1 MPDDWTGSEGSE
13 KAGEGDVENNVWKE
27 RLGRMGRKQ
36 VGDSLSRLFL
46 SFRLL
51 AALRL
56 AANSCRMAATTEHPL
71 LHPSSSPPST
81 PHSSL
86 VYHHRQQHQD
96 SLQSS
101 SSFQQSAVSQAAAAG
116 PIMAT
121 TTLLESAATSIL
133 PDDFRRLSIRS
144 PNHSSN
150 NRPQAQLFLT
160 GISSIN
166 GINQNGD
173 GQVLGDGERGGH
185 PFDKSGL
192 SINNNDDD
200 YTGDHSIS
208 MNNMMADVEVPPDD
222 SDLPSLMT
230 LLSPPTASATQ
241 VACTEGE
248 EDADDFLIF
257 EARSPHSITHPA
269 TGVIMCATCQ
279 QLDDSFFDTTC
290 DQCLNL
296 LQDPEVTSIANLFAV
311 IRQWVPQTQSRI
323 EFLVKEVLK
332 RGAHV
337 DDRDGLNDMTLL
349 HYACK
354 SGSPGIGD
362 INVSLRTVHLL
373 AANGADLGL
382 RCRWT
387 DMTPLHQAVYFDV
400 APIVDYL
407 LSITDRVY
415 LNDSCN
421 DYNGGS
427 AVHIAACNLCLDSL
441 KILLVHGANVFQ
453 RNNAGRTALDCI
465 PDPRDVDE
473 AEAASKSDAQNIINE
488 MRQLL
493 ISAMSHSLKE
503 NGSCYH
509 GPVTGKVV
517 LQALGLAI
525 GDRVF
530 INGSKIGILRY
541 CGATQFA
548 SGIWAGV
555 ELEGGDGKHN
565 GTVQGVTYFRC
576 HANQG
581 VFAPINRVTKYG
593 SRYRVFQGSP
603 IVHRPVNYPG
613 VNVANVTPK
622 VETGLSS
629 LRNKLAD
636 LMAGDR
642 VMLTDRRKGI
652 VRFSGETAFSPGHWF
667 GIELEKA
674 LGKNDGSVNGVRYFQ
689 CGANHGLFATGSR
702 ILRVLRPRYRDD
714 SDNESEFSMSMTSN
728 SEFSLTP
735 RTSRRVKSLR
745 PVPVMK
751 FGSPF
756 KTPSLLH
763 LNGKMDNWLTVGV
776 NVLVH
781 NEIGVLRYIGPVDFA
796 EGTWFGVEL
805 RVPHGKNDGSVRG
818 RRYFT
823 CKANHGLIVRPK
835 SVSVRGINGAKL
847 LQEKE
852 SKEFSSSSS
861 SSPTATIK
869 SQ

>member
-1 MPDDWTGSEGSE
+1 M
-13 KAGEGDVENNVWKE
+13 
-27 RLGRMGRKQ
+27 
-36 VGDSLSRLFL
+36 DS
-46 SFRLL
+46 
-51 AALRL
+51 
-56 AANSCRMAATTEHPL
+56 
-71 LHPSSSPPST
+71 
-81 PHSSL
+81 
-86 VYHHRQQHQD
+86 
-96 SLQSS
+96 
-101 SSFQQSAVSQAAAAG
+101 
-116 PIMAT
+116 
-121 TTLLESAATSIL
+121 SAATSTTAASVL
-133 PDDFRRLSIRS
+133 QSDFARRLSLRSSNDLS
-144 PNHSSN
+144 PNHS
-150 NRPQAQLFLT
+150 RPRHHLAQSFHT
-160 GISSIN
+160 QQQPQNPQEEETSSITDRHRQS
-166 GINQNGD
+166 GGDDKQIEERDFLLNGD
-173 GQVLGDGERGGH
+173 TNH
-185 PFDKSGL
+185 PFDKSDHGL
-192 SINNNDDD
+192 DVQSHSPHSIHHNNNNDTVDFLKAGID
-200 YTGDHSIS
+200 SLGMRSVDEGNRLSY
-208 MNNMMADVEVPPDD
+208 DVVSD
-222 SDLPSLMT
+222 DLPSLAT
-230 LLSPPTASATQ
+230 LLCPQTPAATQ
-241 VACTEGE
+241 VASTDGE
-248 EDADDFLIF
+248 EDEDDFLIF
-257 EARSPHSITHPA
+257 EPRSPHPMTHPA
-269 TGVIMCATCQ
+269 TGVLMCPTCQ
-279 QLDDSFFDTTC
+279 QLDDSFFNMTC
-290 DQCLNL
+290 DKCLSL
-296 LQDPEVTSIANLFAV
+296 LQDPAETSIANIFAV

-323 EFLVKEVLK
+323 ELLVKEVLK

-349 HYACK
+349 HYTCK

-362 INVSLRTVHLL
+362 MTASLRTVHLL

-400 APIVDYL
+400 APVVDYL

-415 LNDSCN
+415 LNDTCN

-453 RNNAGRTALDCI
+453 RNNAGRTPLDCI

-473 AEAASKSDAQNIINE
+473 SEAAAKSDAQNIINE

-530 INGSKIGILRY
+530 VNGSKVGILRY

-555 ELEGGDGKHN
+555 ELEGADGKHN

-581 VFAPINRVTKYG
+581 IFAPINRITKYG

-603 IVHRPVNYPG
+603 IVHRPVNFPG
-613 VNVANVTPK
+613 VNVSNVTPR
-622 VETGLSS
+622 VETGLSC
-629 LRNKLAD
+629 LRNKLAE
-636 LMAGDR
+636 LAVGDR
-642 VMLTDRRKGI
+642 VMLTDRRKGM
-652 VRFSGETAFSPGHWF
+652 VRFSGETSFSPGQWF
-667 GIELEKA
+667 GIELEKPF
-674 LGKNDGSVNGVRYFQ
+674 GKNDGSVNGVRYFQ
-689 CGANHGLFATGSR
+689 CPPNHGLFATGSR
-702 ILRVLRPRYRDD
+702 ILRVLKPKFRDD
-714 SDNESEFSMSMTSN
+714 SDNDSEFSMSMTSN
-728 SEFSLTP
+728 SDFSLTP
-735 RTSRRVKSLR
+735 RTVRRVRNMR
-745 PVPVMK
+745 PAPVMK
-751 FGSPF
+751 FGSPLR
-756 KTPSLLH
+756 TPSTLH

-796 EGTWFGVEL
+796 DGTWFGVEL

-823 CKANHGLIVRPK
+823 CKPNHGLIVRPK

-847 LQEKE
+847 LQDKE
-852 SKEFSSSSS
+852 SKESKESIPSSLSPASS
-861 SSPTATIK
+861 ATIK